1 MRLDSYLVGEK
12 HFPSREKASFAIKN
26 GQVFVNGLC
35 VKKASYIIDGSKDEL
50 VVQTDEVLPYVSVG
64 GLKLEKAIRHFQLD
78 FINAKVL
85 DIGSSTGGFT
95 DCALQHGA
103 AHVTAVDV
111 GTNQLDSSLRKHAKI
126 TLFEKMDF
134 RDLAKSTSLS
144 PDLDFVLSDL
154 SFISMRKLMPFL
166 PDFMNEK
173 SFFIGLIKPQFE
185 VGKDA
190 IGRDGIVKNPEHH
203 FKIMEEIIK
212 EAKNFNFNL
221 HNLVSAPIHD
231 KKKNIE
237 YLALFSQQT
246 SPRSVSVKSVVYEAI
261 KQKSNL

>member
-35 VKKASYIIDGSKDEL
+35 VKKASFIFDSLKDEL
-50 VVQTDEVLPYVSVG
+50 LIQTDEVLPYVSRG
-64 GLKLEKAIRHFQLD
+64 GLKLEKAIRHFKLD
-78 FINAKVL
+78 FKNAKVL

-103 AHVTAVDV
+103 SHVTAVDV
-111 GTNQLDSSLRKHAKI
+111 GTNQLDSSLRKHSKI
-126 TLFEKMDF
+126 ALFEKMDF
-134 RDLAKSTSLS
+134 RELAKSTSLS
-144 PDLDFVLSDL
+144 PDFDFVLSDL

-166 PDFMNEK
+166 LDFMNEK
-173 SFFIGLIKPQFE
+173 SFFIGLVKPQFE

-190 IGRDGIVKNPEHH
+190 IGRDGIVKNPDLH
-203 FKIMEEIIK
+203 FKIMEGIIK
-212 EAKNFNFNL
+212 EANNFNLHL

-237 YLALFSQQT
+237 YLALFSLQN
-246 SPRSVSVKSVVYEAI
+246 SPITVSIKSVVYEAI